1 MNLTPPIRKLQVQLR
16 TSEAQA
22 QKSLSEAQAIRA
34 KLADISRILG
44 GIGVRARGAK
54 DSAPEATAVKRRG
67 SKMSTKGRA
76 SISRAQKRRWAAW
89 KAKNGGKKFAAAPR
103 KAKRKM
109 SAAGR
114 ANIVAAQK
122 KRWAAIKAKQAA

>member
-1 MNLTPPIRKLQVQLR
+1 MNLTPLIRKLQVQLR
-16 TSEAQA
+16 MSEVQV
-22 QKSLSEAQAIRA
+22 QKSQSEAQAIRA

-44 GIGVRARGAK
+44 GIGVRVRGAK
-54 DSAPEATAVKRRG
+54 DSAPKETAFKRRG

-89 KAKNGGKKFAAAPR
+89 KAKKGGKKFAAAPR

>member
-1 MNLTPPIRKLQVQLR
+1 MNLTPLIRKLQVQLR

-22 QKSLSEAQAIRA
+22 QKSQSEAQAIRA
-34 KLADISRILG
+34 KLAEISRILG
-44 GIGVRARGAK
+44 GLSVRVRGAK
-54 DSAPEATAVKRRG
+54 GSAPKATAGKRHG
-67 SKMSTKGRA
+67 SKMSAKGRA

-89 KAKNGGKKFAAAPR
+89 KAKKGGKKFAAAPR

-122 KRWAAIKAKQAA
+122 KRWAATKAKQAA